1 MTFRCN
7 RTQNAHICIS
17 RHTGSKIYEEY
28 RETTKH
34 CTYTQT
40 HRRRAIMCG
49 GFECR
54 ELEHKNHTQL
64 TFLRTNACQLYE
76 RFIHLQSTY
85 VQRTTKC
92 Q

>member
-1 MTFRCN
+1 
-7 RTQNAHICIS
+7 
-17 RHTGSKIYEEY
+17 
-28 RETTKH
+28 
-34 CTYTQT
+34 
-40 HRRRAIMCG
+40 MCG

-76 RFIHLQSTY
+76 RFIHLQRTY